1 MSGEPGYTLIDCATD
16 LIYGPYET
24 FDQARGHADD
34 FATWEILN
42 GDDNLVDWSPPRET
56 AAKAKAA

>member
-1 MSGEPGYTLIDCATD
+1 MSNEPGYTLIDCATD
-16 LIYGPYET
+16 LVYGPYET

-42 GDDNLVDWSPPRET
+42 SGDNLVDWRLPREQT
-56 AAKAKAA
+56 VKAKAA